1 MSYELARA
9 SHLHG
14 SCTGVPVG
22 VWALFGRAFD
32 VPGSFVKLS
41 GRFAPR
47 TAFRAQ
53 AQRHVRERVFTHEP
67 GRRAAMEQ
75 VVQVVR
81 RYPQLSYPS

>member
-32 VPGSFVKLS
+32 VPGSFGELS
-41 GRFAPR
+41 GRFAPKVKY
-47 TAFRAQ
+47 ALASD
-53 AQRHVRERVFTHEP
+53 VF
-67 GRRAAMEQ
+67 
-75 VVQVVR
+75 
-81 RYPQLSYPS
+81 